1 MVMHQPS
8 QQHRERWILLA
19 KGAAVFLA
27 ILVTAGGSMLLAR
40 HTGTVMSIWIPNGV
54 LVGVLLYAPHR
65 RWLAYLLIYIAAFML
80 AHYVAAGGLLGS
92 HPWMAIALALI
103 NCVEILIVA
112 TAIHHGFPQIAEDTR
127 FLRLG
132 RIAFASTLVA
142 SAVSALM
149 AALILRVVIGVPYW
163 NTVDWWFRSRVL
175 GMVIVGTL
183 TLVTL
188 IQQRR
193 MFGRPGSRLRMLRD
207 IALHA
212 AITVAVFAQSRYPLL
227 FIVFA
232 PLLYLVFHY
241 RFPGLVIGIAIV
253 AIVTSVT
260 TALGRGPFD
269 LILAATP
276 GERALLA
283 QVYLGVL
290 CVVAVPV
297 ALALADRRRLE
308 RQVSESESRYRLLA
322 DYASDL
328 IMRISHDGTRRYVS
342 PSVKDLLG
350 WDVDEFMDSGVELIH
365 PDDRAPVAAAVA
377 RLWETGKPS
386 LTEYRVLRRS
396 GDYLWLEALA
406 RVAPSPDRPGEM
418 ELVYTGRDIT
428 AAKEAQQALAESE
441 QRLRTITDNVPAV
454 IAHVDA
460 EQRYT
465 FVNGYVS
472 TMVGVE
478 PSAIIGRTVEE
489 VRGPEVYAVLK
500 PHIELAL
507 KGTATTF
514 EYEAHHANRHYY
526 YQATYLPAR
535 TANGDPNGVFA
546 LTTEITRIKQAE
558 QQLTFLAHH
567 DTLTGIANRLSFNQ
581 GIDTAIRHAS
591 LIDAPLMLMMI
602 DVDHFKQIND
612 TNGHAAGDAVLHEVA
627 HRLQAAIRAS
637 DLLARLGGDEF
648 VILCEDITTRD
659 DAEALARKVTAT
671 MTPPVIFGDR
681 RLQVTLSVGVALC
694 RRVHNADALMH
705 TADQAL
711 YRAKERGRDRYDLT
725 SDTP

>member
-8 QQHRERWILLA
+8 QPYRERWILLA
-19 KGAAVFLA
+19 KMVAVLLA
-27 ILVTAGGSMLLAR
+27 IFITVAGSLLLAR
-40 HTGTVMSIWIPNGV
+40 HTGSVMSIWIPNGI
-54 LVGVLLYAPHR
+54 LVAVLLYAPDR

-80 AHYVAAGGLLGS
+80 AHYATAGGLLGM

-112 TAIHHGFPQIAEDTR
+112 AAIHHGFPRIAEDTR

-132 RIAFASTLVA
+132 RIAFGSTLVA
-142 SAVSALM
+142 CAVSALM
-149 AALILRVVIGVPYW
+149 AALILRVAIGAPYW

-183 TLVTL
+183 SLVTL

-193 MFGRPGSRLRMLRD
+193 MFGQPGSRLRMLRD

-212 AITVAVFAQSRYPLL
+212 AITIAVFAQSRYPLL

-232 PLLYLVFHY
+232 PVLYLVFHY

-253 AIVTSVT
+253 SAVTTVA

-283 QVYLGVL
+283 QIYLGVL

-308 RQVSESESRYRLLA
+308 RQVKDSESRYRLLA

-328 IMRISHDGTRRYVS
+328 IMRISRDGKRRYVS

-350 WDVDEFMDSGVELIH
+350 WDIDEFMDSGVELIH
-365 PDDRAPVAAAVA
+365 PDDRERVAAAVA
-377 RLWETGKPS
+377 QLWETGKPS
-386 LTEYRVLRRS
+386 LTEYRVRCRS
-396 GDYLWLEALA
+396 GSYLWLEALA
-406 RVAPSPDRPGEM
+406 RVAPSPDKSGEM

-428 AAKEAQQALAESE
+428 EAKVAQEALAESE

-454 IAHVDA
+454 IAHIDA

-472 TMVGVE
+472 AMVGVE
-478 PSAIIGRTVEE
+478 PSAMIGRSVEE

-500 PHIELAL
+500 RHIELAL
-507 KGTATTF
+507 KGTTTTF
-514 EYEAHHANRHYY
+514 EYEADYGNRRYY
-526 YQATYLPAR
+526 FQATYLPAR
-535 TANGDPNGVFA
+535 TASGDANGIYT
-546 LTTEITRIKQAE
+546 LTTEITRIKLAE
-558 QQLTFLAHH
+558 QQLAFLAHH
-567 DTLTGIANRLSFNQ
+567 DTLTGIANRRSFSE

-591 LIDAPLMLMMI
+591 LAGAPLLLLMI

-612 TNGHAAGDAVLHEVA
+612 THGHAAGDAVLHEVA
-627 HRLQAAIRAS
+627 HRLRTAIRTS

-648 VILCEDITTRD
+648 VILCEGIATRE

-671 MTPPVIFGDR
+671 MATPVPFGDHQ
-681 RLQVTLSVGVALC
+681 LQVTLSVGVALC
-694 RRVHNADALMH
+694 RRIDTADTLMH
-705 TADQAL
+705 IADQAL
-711 YRAKERGRDRYDLT
+711 YRAKERGRARYDIT
-725 SDTP
+725 SGDA

>member
-1 MVMHQPS
+1 MHQPS
-8 QQHRERWILLA
+8 QRHRERWILLA

-27 ILVTAGGSMLLAR
+27 IFVTAGGSMLLAR
-40 HTGTVMSIWIPNGV
+40 HTGTVMSIWIPNGI
-54 LVGVLLYAPHR
+54 LVAVLLYAPER

-80 AHYVAAGGLLGS
+80 AHDVASGGLLGS

-149 AALILRVVIGVPYW
+149 AALILRVVIGAPYW
-163 NTVDWWFRSRVL
+163 NTADWWFRSRVL

-183 TLVTL
+183 SLVTL

-193 MFGRPGSRLRMLRD
+193 MFGHPGSRLRMLRD
-207 IALHA
+207 VALHA
-212 AITVAVFAQSRYPLL
+212 AITIAVFAQSRYPLL

-253 AIVTSVT
+253 AAVTTVA

-269 LILAATP
+269 LILAATS

-308 RQVSESESRYRLLA
+308 RQVGESESRYRLLA

-328 IMRISHDGTRRYVS
+328 IMRISRDGTRRYVS
-342 PSVKDLLG
+342 PSVKELLG

-386 LTEYRVLRRS
+386 LTEYRVRRRS

-406 RVAPSPDRPGEM
+406 RVAPSPDRPGDM

-428 AAKEAQQALAESE
+428 EAKEAQQALAESE

-454 IAHVDA
+454 IAHIDA

-472 TMVGVE
+472 TMVGIE
-478 PSAIIGRTVEE
+478 PSAMLGRTVED
-489 VRGPEVYAVLK
+489 VRGPEVYAVLR

-507 KGTATTF
+507 TGAATTF
-514 EYEAHHANRHYY
+514 EYEARYGNRHDY

-535 TANGDPNGVFA
+535 SANGDPNGIIA

-558 QQLTFLAHH
+558 RQLAFLAHH
-567 DTLTGIANRLSFNQ
+567 DTLTGIANRLSFNE
-581 GIDTAIRHAS
+581 GIDSAIRHAS

-659 DAEALARKVTAT
+659 AAEALARKVTAT
-671 MTPPVIFGDR
+671 MTRPVVFEDR

-694 RRVHNADALMH
+694 RGVDNADALMH

-711 YRAKERGRDRYDLT
+711 YRAKERGRARYDLT